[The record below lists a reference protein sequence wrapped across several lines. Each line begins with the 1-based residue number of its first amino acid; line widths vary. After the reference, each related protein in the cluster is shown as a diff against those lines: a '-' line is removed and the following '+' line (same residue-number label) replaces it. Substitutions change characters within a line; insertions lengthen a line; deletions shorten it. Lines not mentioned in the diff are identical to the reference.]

1 MEKSNIEEAEGFGGF
16 PVSGQWLRC
25 TNEKVIAK
33 HQAKVYGKASVG
45 APPMSVPHLD
55 TRIINGKK
63 ALLFGPY
70 AGFSTKFLK
79 NGSYWDLAGSLELD
93 NLFPMLSAGA
103 HNLPLTKYLIQ
114 QASQSQEDRVEA
126 LKEYLP
132 EANGDDWE
140 LEIAGQRVQVIK
152 KDEEEGG
159 VLEFGTE
166 IVCAGDGSLVA
177 LLGASPGASVSV
189 SVMLEVMNKCFK
201 KEMASEEWQ
210 TKLKKM
216 IPTYGQ
222 TLKDNPELCR
232 ATRQKTHAV
241 VELNVCETVK

>member
-1 MEKSNIEEAEGFGGF
+1 
-16 PVSGQWLRC
+16 
-25 TNEKVIAK
+25 
-33 HQAKVYGKASVG
+33 
-45 APPMSVPHLD
+45 MSVPHLD
-55 TRIINGKK
+55 TRMIDGKK

-114 QASQSQEDRVEA
+114 QASQSQEDRIEA

-132 EANGDDWE
+132 EAKAEDWE

-152 KDEEEGG
+152 KDKEQGG
-159 VLEFGTE
+159 ILEFGTE
-166 IVCAGDGSLVA
+166 IVSAEDGSLAA

-189 SVMLEVMNKCFK
+189 SVMLDVLKKCFE
-201 KEMASEEWQ
+201 KEMESEQWQ
-210 TKLKKM
+210 TKLKHM
-216 IPTYGQ
+216 IPSYGQ
-222 TLKDNPELCR
+222 SLKDNPELCR
-232 ATRQKTHAV
+232 KIRARTNEILQLNTSKIQEV
-241 VELNVCETVK
+241 V